1 MSILDTLSGIF
12 KGGPAEDD
20 DGTNIGSGQNA
31 FSKVLSGLAG
41 AAAGASGNQSV
52 LKTLKAKRRQR
63 RNQTPKLPQIPGTT
77 TPGSFDP
84 NGAPQDNFT
93 GDFGDSASDVNDPD
107 TATFG

>member
-20 DGTNIGSGQNA
+20 DGTTTSGPST
-31 FSKVLSGLAG
+31 FSKVLSGLG
-41 AAAGASGNQSV
+41 SMAAGATGNKTV
-52 LKTLKAKRRQR
+52 LQTLAAKRRQR
-63 RNQTPKLPQIPGTT
+63 RRQTPKLPRIPGAI

-93 GDFGDSASDVNDPD
+93 GDFGDSAPDVNDPD